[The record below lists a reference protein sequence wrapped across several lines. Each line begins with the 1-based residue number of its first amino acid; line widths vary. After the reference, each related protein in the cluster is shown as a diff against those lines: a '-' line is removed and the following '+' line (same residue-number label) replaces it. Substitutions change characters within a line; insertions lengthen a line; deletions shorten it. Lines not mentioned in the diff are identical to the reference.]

1 MKSKIILITMMV
13 LLSNLAEAAWT
24 KVTANEEATIY
35 TDLSTVQKSGDTLKI
50 WELMDLNKNKAGE
63 GFLSSKSLD
72 EIDCKMNR
80 SRVVSYAMYSENM
93 AGGKVVRSS
102 DALHAWLP
110 INDGGVAAFLSMSA
124 CKKN

>member
-50 WELMDLNKNKAGE
+50 WELMQ
-63 GFLSSKSLD
+63 
-72 EIDCKMNR
+72 
-80 SRVVSYAMYSENM
+80 
-93 AGGKVVRSS
+93 
-102 DALHAWLP
+102 
-110 INDGGVAAFLSMSA
+110 
-124 CKKN
+124 